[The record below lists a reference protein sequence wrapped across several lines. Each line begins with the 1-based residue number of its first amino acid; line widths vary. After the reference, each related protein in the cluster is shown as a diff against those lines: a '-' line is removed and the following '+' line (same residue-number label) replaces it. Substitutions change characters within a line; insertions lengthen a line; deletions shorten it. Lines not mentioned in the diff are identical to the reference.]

1 MDFEM
6 LFAGTP
12 VTDFDVSVDWYTAL
26 FGRTADIPVTEDEV
40 MWQFTDT
47 AFLYVLRD
55 PERAG
60 RSVVT
65 VSVPDLDAAVAEA
78 AQRGI
83 AGAPIVRVGTAGR
96 KALFTDPDGNQV
108 AIIEVNQPTG

>member
-12 VTDFDVSVDWYTAL
+12 VADFDVSVDWYTAL
-26 FGRTADIPVTEDEV
+26 LGRAADIPVTEDEV

-47 AFLYVLRD
+47 SFLYVLRD

-65 VSVPDLDAAVAEA
+65 MSVPDLDAAVAEA